1 MITNSKW
8 PAKYRKKLN
17 IHPVI
22 DPYSYGILKNDVLG
36 RVMEYDEM
44 DNHYSNQHAIL
55 DSTLKLLNGH
65 ERPIDGGTKYGQK
78 DFELALDRLNL
89 LQKYYIELKMYKKL
103 KRIEMDFV

>member
-8 PAKYRKKLN
+8 PEKYRKKLN

-22 DPYSYGILKNDVLG
+22 DPSYCILKNDVV
-36 RVMEYDEM
+36 RRIIEYDVM

-65 ERPIDGGTKYGQK
+65 ERPIDGGTKYGKK
-78 DFELALDRLNL
+78 DFEFAWDRLNL
-89 LQKYYIELKMYKKL
+89 ILKYYIELKMYKKL